1 MSKAITTDVPLNVTI
16 NPGTVYISTNPD
28 QSSYANLVVTVKNT
42 GQDSLSVNEIAI
54 TLPPALAPANSLNSI
69 TPVAAQVSLWNF
81 RASQFTSGEFDATA
95 ASGNDVQMNAG
106 DIWQFTLQNVTLT
119 NSTTIPSA
127 DVGVVVTF
135 ADATNFPQ
143 SLNINIDAAVA
154 SIISFNSQPANIN
167 PGGLTSLNWQCE
179 KINYCVITPISDKH
193 LASSGSLN
201 VTPNSTT
208 VYTLFAY
215 GDGVILSAQWAV
227 SVANAQVIN
236 FGVKGQTNIDL
247 GGTVTL
253 VWACNQFTENIA
265 IIANSGVAIPPLNTG
280 GNTPAKGSVSVGPI
294 MAPTTFTL
302 YAYGS
307 THENF
312 NTSTAVVSI
321 NNVTV
326 TLSATPD
333 SGLWVGDAIAF
344 NWVITNALSVSFTPA
359 VTNGPSLQNL
369 SGSAVYNPPI
379 GVTSLPCTLT
389 VTGFGNDYPVT
400 ITNNP
405 SIVLAFE
412 PVTFTSFTITP
423 QMIIPQAGPN
433 QATLAWNT
441 QAQLVTINNGVGT
454 VNANG
459 SAVVNAPTNGSV
471 ITLTAGTNQHPGLL
485 TQTVN
490 VINAYGPFTFTQFTW
505 PAIAPFGILKIA
517 TAINCPGIVSFIPYM
532 FMIPLQITVTG
543 LTSAGQPWG
552 QNISGVTVMPVD
564 GGWWFVLPL
573 TPVEW
578 ADPNNQ
584 TGTVTI
590 IGIN

>member
-1 MSKAITTDVPLNVTI
+1 MSKSTTTNASLNITI

-28 QSSYANLVVTVKNT
+28 QSSYANLVVTVENT

-54 TLPPALAPANSLNSI
+54 TLPPVLAPANSLNSI
-69 TPVAAQVSLWNF
+69 TPVAAQASLWNF

-95 ASGNDVQMNAG
+95 VSGNDVQMNAG

-119 NSTTIPSA
+119 NSTAVPSA
-127 DVGVVVTF
+127 DVDVVVTF
-135 ADATNFPQ
+135 GDATSFPK
-143 SLNINIDAAVA
+143 SLNVNIDAAVA
-154 SIISFNSQPANIN
+154 SIISFNSQPANIT
-167 PGGLTSLNWQCE
+167 PGGLTALSWQCE
-179 KINYCVITPISDKH
+179 KITYCVITPISDKQ

-201 VTPNSTT
+201 VKPNSTT
-208 VYTLFAY
+208 VYTLYAY

-236 FGVKGQTNIDL
+236 FGVNGQTNIDL
-247 GGTVTL
+247 GGTVNL

-265 IIANSGVAIPPLNTG
+265 IIANSGVTIPPLNTG
-280 GNTPAKGSVSVGPI
+280 GNTHVKGSVSVGPI
-294 MAPTTFTL
+294 TAPTTFTL

-312 NTSTAVVSI
+312 NTSTAVISI

-326 TLSATPD
+326 TLSATPG
-333 SGLWVGDAIAF
+333 SGLWVGDAITF
-344 NWVITNALSVSFTPA
+344 NWAITNALSVNFTPA

-369 SGSAVYNPPI
+369 SGSAVYDPPI

-405 SIVLAFE
+405 PIVLAFE
-412 PVTFTSFTITP
+412 PVTFNSFTISP
-423 QMIIPQAGPN
+423 QLIIPQTGPN

-441 QAQLVTINNGVGT
+441 QAQLVTINDGVGT

-459 SAVVNAPTNGSV
+459 STVVNSPANGSV

-490 VINAYGPFTFTQFTW
+490 VVNAYGPFTFTQFTW
-505 PAIAPFGILKIA
+505 PAIAPFGVLKIA
-517 TAINCPGIVSFIPYM
+517 TAINCPDIVSFIPYK

-543 LTSAGQPWG
+543 LTSAGQQWG
-552 QNISGVTVMPVD
+552 QNISGVTVMPFG

-573 TPVEW
+573 TPVAW
-578 ADPNNQ
+578 ADPNNP

-590 IGIN
+590 IGID